1 MADVNA
7 HSLTNFSLV
16 QNGIFHSWLQKAHL
30 AGLSTRNY
38 LLRTLTICAVLW
50 LPLLLLS
57 LFQGLTFGNKVEIT
71 FANDFV
77 THVRLLV
84 IIPILIFSERPVDYR
99 LKELSH
105 FFFVAGILN
114 KDDYSKFEKIKQSI
128 IKYSMSWWPDLVIL
142 IIITSNIVIRWKNQ
156 PHVSSFWV
164 LLPKDGTEVISWAG
178 IWYLAISIP
187 LFQYLLLRWLWRWIM
202 WLIYFRKIAHLPLKL
217 NPAHPDKA
225 GGLGFLGIQPAPFL
239 SVTLAMSMLVSVAI
253 AGQIVFFKVPLKDYY
268 VLLSGVAFIAII
280 LNVLPLLMF
289 MRPMAKQRRKGIF
302 EYSALIQEHHREF
315 DQKWLYKK
323 SDEQILGTS
332 DPSSMIDINS
342 SFESVINM
350 RFFPFDIR
358 IMFTT
363 ILIVILPILPLMFF
377 EYKLMDLVKEILKLL
392 L

>member
-1 MADVNA
+1 MADESA
-7 HSLTNFSLV
+7 HSLTDFSFI
-16 QNGIFHSWLQKAHL
+16 QNGIFYSWLQRLNL
-30 AGLSTRNY
+30 AGPSTRSY
-38 LLRTLTICAVLW
+38 LLRILAICGIVW
-50 LPLLLLS
+50 LPLLILTLL
-57 LFQGLTFGNKVEIT
+57 QGLTFGRQVEIP
-71 FANDFV
+71 FAHDFV
-77 THVRLLV
+77 THARLLV
-84 IIPILIFSERPVDYR
+84 IIPILVFSERSVDYR
-99 LKELSH
+99 LKELSR
-105 FFFVAGILN
+105 FFFTAGILN
-114 KDDYSKFEKIKQSI
+114 KDDYSKFAKIKQAI
-128 IKYSMSWWPDLVIL
+128 VRYSLSWWADLVIL
-142 IIITSNIVIRWKNQ
+142 ILIASNIVIRWKSQ

-164 LLPKDGTEVISWAG
+164 LRPENGTEVISWAG
-178 IWYLAISIP
+178 IWYLYISIP
-187 LFQYLLLRWLWRWIM
+187 LFQYLLLRWLWRWIL

-217 NPAHPDKA
+217 NPSHPDKA

-253 AGQIVFFKVPLKDYY
+253 AGQIFFFKVPLREYY
-268 VLLSGVAFIAII
+268 VLLAGVAFLAII

-289 MRPMAKQRRKGIF
+289 MPTMAKHRRKGIF

-315 DQKWLYKK
+315 DQKWLNKK
-323 SDEQILGTS
+323 TDEQILGTS

-377 EYKLMDLVKEILKLL
+377 EYNLMDVIKEIMKLL